1 MIADSPL
8 RGRGQLQPSGAG
20 GYDGRMN
27 EETPNAVAT
36 ISLGCPKNLVDS
48 ERMLADLAEGGCI
61 VGAELD
67 EANVVLINTCGFLD
81 EARDEALAVIEEV
94 ARLKRAGRIERIVV
108 AGCLPQREGEGLLSV
123 APDIDAIVGVNDRSA
138 VLQAVRGEGPT
149 SRLSAYVPGTRPLG
163 DAGRFRL
170 TADHTAYLRI
180 AEGCSREC
188 SFCTIPAIR
197 GPFRS
202 KHADDVL
209 AEAAELTA
217 DGAKELNL
225 IAQDTTAWGG
235 DLGPA
240 DTLASL
246 LRRLDSESGA
256 EWLRLMYTYPMRFTD
271 DLIGA
276 MAECSRVVPYVDMPL
291 QHIADGVLQRMRR
304 GATGSSIRDLLD
316 RVRRRVENIAIR
328 TTFIVG
334 FPGET
339 DEEFAELLDFVKDQ
353 RFEAMGVFAF
363 SPENGTPAAEMD
375 GQLPEDVKA
384 ERLEALML
392 AQQEIAF
399 AANEAAIGGE
409 RMVLVD
415 GVNEEGICIGRH
427 AGQAPEVDSVCLLAE
442 PRDAGEMVSARIAG
456 ADGYDLIV
464 QPM

>member
-1 MIADSPL
+1 M
-8 RGRGQLQPSGAG
+8 QPSGAG

-27 EETPNAVAT
+27 EETLTAVAT

-94 ARLKRAGRIERIVV
+94 AKLKRAGQIERIVV
-108 AGCLPQREGEGLLSV
+108 AGCLPQREGEGLLNV
-123 APDIDAIVGVNDRSA
+123 APEIDAIVGVNDRSA
-138 VLQAVRGEGPT
+138 ILQAVRGEGPT
-149 SRLSAYVPGTRPLG
+149 SRLSAHIPGTRPLG

-170 TADHTAYLRI
+170 TAKHTAYLRI
-180 AEGCSREC
+180 AEGCSQEC

-202 KHADDVL
+202 KSGDDVL
-209 AEAAELTA
+209 AEAVELTA
-217 DGAKELNL
+217 DGAKELNI
-225 IAQDTTAWGG
+225 IAQDTTAWGS
-235 DLGPA
+235 DLGAA

-246 LRRLDSESGA
+246 LRRLDAESNA

-271 DLIGA
+271 DLIDA
-276 MAECSRVVPYVDMPL
+276 MAESSRVVPYVDMPL

-304 GATGSSIRDLLD
+304 GATGRSIRELLD
-316 RVRRRVENIAIR
+316 RLRQRVEGIAIR

-339 DEEFAELLDFVKDQ
+339 EEEFAELLDFVAEQ

-363 SPENGTPAAEMD
+363 SPENGTPAAAMD
-375 GQLPEDVKA
+375 GQLSEDVKA
-384 ERLEALML
+384 DRLEAMML

-399 AANEAAIGGE
+399 AANEAAIGSE
-409 RMVLVD
+409 PTVLVD
-415 GVNEEGICIGRH
+415 GVNEEGVCVGRH
-427 AGQAPEVDSVCLLAE
+427 AGQAPEVDSLCLLAE
-442 PRDAGEMVSARIAG
+442 PREPGEMVPARIVG

-464 QPM
+464 QPT